1 MPAIIIAAV
10 AATQE
15 IAGCKNIETIFQ
27 VIVCAFDER

>member
-1 MPAIIIAAV
+1 MPAIIAAAV

-15 IAGCKNIETIFQ
+15 IDGCKNVETIFE